1 MSAESPA
8 LRAGAGGWSPTATP
22 VLFYLSVGLIAGAII
37 ALQIAVMRIFSIASW
52 AHFGSL
58 VISIA
63 MLGFGIASAVMC
75 VGKAR
80 IEANQD
86 LLAKICL
93 LAFGPLLAAANGL
106 AQMVP
111 FNPIFLVSDPQ
122 QKLRLLANFLLY
134 FSPFLPG
141 AVFLGLA
148 FLRGQKAFGR
158 VYFSDLLGSGLG
170 GLAFLGALY
179 LLPPERLLLVPLG
192 LWFVSGLAWF
202 RMQRDVGGLILLLL
216 AGALGILLNFALPQI
231 ESSPYKGVS
240 YARHFPDAER
250 IYEAASP
257 FGDLEIYHSSYF
269 HFAPGL
275 SDMAAINLPSMPTDA
290 YLGMFI
296 DGDGPIG
303 IIKALPD
310 DQTAY
315 FRFLPMYL
323 PYVVKHDPAVFI
335 VQFGG
340 GISTSLA
347 LRSGASSVT
356 VAEANPLVLQAMRD
370 PKISALTGHML
381 ENPRIHLVPFAG
393 RLYAPQ
399 VHDSFDIVDLS
410 LADSTGLSN
419 AGGNTIFENY
429 GYTREAMASYMRA
442 LKPGGILAVT
452 IWNKEDPPKSA
463 IRLFTTMT
471 EAARLVDQGPI
482 ADRFY
487 IAHTY
492 LGTLTVLYQR
502 GAFSAAE
509 IAALDAHDKA
519 MAFDV
524 VYAPGRAYVGKTPAD
539 LYSRYRDNFFATSNS
554 SPGSNP
560 GGAAAGSA
568 APATAGGDATAPAA
582 GSSAGGSENLGA
594 ELLAGQNS
602 ANGGDPNGDQTS
614 TDGSDPNDNA
624 ATNDDFTMGALY
636 KMIAAQLVSGHE
648 PEVLRNYLFDGRPL
662 TNDNPYFAGYVK
674 LADLP
679 AVFGMLDAVSDEW
692 GYLLLWGTLAESLL
706 LGLVLL
712 LIPVVFGW
720 RSIFS
725 RQPGKLGILIYF
737 LCLGLGYIVIE
748 VGLIGKFVLALAN
761 PTVSASVLI
770 TGMLVFSGLGSLAS
784 GRYLDRC
791 RVIMPR
797 IFLAIAAILIAYSFI
812 LGPVLDVIGLWPYG
826 LRIVACLALLLPPA
840 FLMGFPFPTG
850 MGMLSRLGK
859 EHFFLWAWG
868 INGLFS
874 VIGSVAVPLIAVLF
888 GLKALI
894 WVAAIAYLVALPA
907 FFALLLPVAAGSQRG
922 LARG

>member
-1 MSAESPA
+1 MA
-8 LRAGAGGWSPTATP
+8 L
-22 VLFYLSVGLIAGAII
+22 VAGAII
-37 ALQIAVMRIFSIASW
+37 ALQIAVMRVFSIASW

-75 VGKAR
+75 VGKSW
-80 IEANQD
+80 IERHRD
-86 LLAKICL
+86 GLAKACL
-93 LAFGPLLAAANGL
+93 LAFGPLLAGANGI
-106 AQMVP
+106 AQQLP

-134 FSPFLPG
+134 FAPFLPG

-158 VYFSDLLGSGLG
+158 VYFSDLAGSGLG

-179 LLPPERLLLVPLG
+179 LLPPERLLLVPLA
-192 LWFVSGLAWF
+192 LWFLSGLAWF
-202 RMQRDVGGLILLLL
+202 RLQRDAGGLVLLLL
-216 AGALGILLNFALPQI
+216 AGAAGVALNLALPQI

-250 IYEAASP
+250 IYEKASP
-257 FGDLEIYHSSYF
+257 FGDLEIYRSSYF

-275 SDMAAINLPSMPTDA
+275 SDMAAISLPSMPSDA

-303 IIKALPD
+303 IIKALPPA
-310 DQTAY
+310 QTAY

-323 PYVVKHDPAVFI
+323 PYVVKRAPAVFV

-347 LRSGASSVT
+347 LRSGAASVT
-356 VAEANPLVLQAMRD
+356 VAESNPLVLDAMRSPVIAD
-370 PKISALTGHML
+370 FTGHML
-381 ENPRIHLVPFAG
+381 DNPRVRLVPFAG

-399 VHDSFDIVDLS
+399 VPGSFDIVDLS

-419 AGGNTIFENY
+419 AGGSTIYENY
-429 GYTREAMASYMRA
+429 SYTREAMASYMRA

-452 IWNKEDPPKSA
+452 IWNKEDPPKST
-463 IRLFTTMT
+463 IRLLTTMT
-471 EAARLVDQGPI
+471 EAARGLDGGAI

-487 IAHTY
+487 AAHTY
-492 LGTLTVLYQR
+492 LGTLTVLYKR
-502 GAFSAAE
+502 GAFTPAE
-509 IAALDAHDKA
+509 IALLDKHDAA

-524 VYAPGRAYVGKTPAD
+524 IYRPGEAYSGEPPAK
-539 LYSRYRDNFFATSNS
+539 LYSRYRDNFFATSNA
-554 SPGSNP
+554 SPAANP
-560 GGAAAGSA
+560 GGAPAAAGQST
-568 APATAGGDATAPAA
+568 PAGEDATAPAN
-582 GSSAGGSENLGA
+582 GSAGGSENLAA
-594 ELLAGQNS
+594 ELAAGGGSGDQGGDAGNPEGGGAGQG
-602 ANGGDPNGDQTS
+602 ADAGGG
-614 TDGSDPNDNA
+614 
-624 ATNDDFTMGALY
+624 DFTMSALY
-636 KMIAAQLVSGHE
+636 RMVADQLIAGHE
-648 PEVLRNYLFDGRPL
+648 REVLRDYLFDGRPL
-662 TNDNPYFAGYVK
+662 SNDNPYFAGYVK
-674 LADLP
+674 ISDLP
-679 AVFGMLDAVSDEW
+679 RVFGMLDAVSDEW
-692 GYLLLWGTLAESLL
+692 GYLLLWATLAESLL
-706 LGLVLL
+706 LGCVLL

-725 RQPGKLGILIYF
+725 RQRGKLGILVYF

-784 GRYLDRC
+784 GRFLDRC
-791 RVIMPR
+791 RRVMPR
-797 IFLAIAAILIAYSFI
+797 VFLAIAAILVAYSFI
-812 LGPVLDVIGLWPYG
+812 LGPLLDAIGLWPYG
-826 LRIVACLALLLPPA
+826 LRIVACLALLFPPA

-894 WVAAIAYLVALPA
+894 WVAAAAYLLALPA
-907 FFALLLPVAAGSQRG
+907 FFALLLPRPEGPAGNVKRFVSGRRG
-922 LARG
+922 

>member
-1 MSAESPA
+1 
-8 LRAGAGGWSPTATP
+8 
-22 VLFYLSVGLIAGAII
+22 
-37 ALQIAVMRIFSIASW
+37 MRVFSIASW

-63 MLGFGIASAVMC
+63 MLGFGVASAVMC
-75 VGKAR
+75 IGKTR
-80 IEANQD
+80 IAANRD

-93 LAFGPLLAAANGL
+93 LLFGPLLAAANGL
-106 AQMVP
+106 AQQIP

-141 AVFLGLA
+141 AMFLGLA

-158 VYFSDLLGSGLG
+158 VYFADLAGSGLG

-179 LLPPERLLLVPLG
+179 LLPSERLLLVPLG
-192 LWFVSGLAWF
+192 LWFFSGLAWF
-202 RMQRDVGGLILLLL
+202 RLQADRSGLLLL
-216 AGALGILLNFALPQI
+216 GAAGLLGIGLNYALPQI

-240 YARHFPDAER
+240 YARNFPDAER
-250 IYEAASP
+250 IYESTSP
-257 FGDLEIYHSSYF
+257 FGDLEIYRSSYF

-275 SDMAAINLPSMPTDA
+275 SDMAAIDLPTMPTDA

-303 IIKALPD
+303 IIKALPA

-323 PYVVKHDPAVFI
+323 PYVVKQDPAVFI

-356 VAEANPLVLQAMRD
+356 VAESNPLVLQAVRD
-370 PKISALTGHML
+370 PKIAALTGHML
-381 ENPRIHLVPFAG
+381 DDPRIRLIPFAG
-393 RLYAPQ
+393 RLYAPK
-399 VHDSFDIVDLS
+399 VRDSFDIIDLS

-419 AGGNTIFENY
+419 AGGNTIYENY
-429 GYTREAMASYMRA
+429 GYAREAMTSYMRA
-442 LKPGGILAVT
+442 LKPDGILAVT

-463 IRLFTTMT
+463 IRLLTSMT
-471 EAARLVDQGPI
+471 EAARALGEGSI

-492 LGTLTVLYQR
+492 LGTLTVLYKR
-502 GAFSAAE
+502 GAFTPEE
-509 IAALDAHDKA
+509 IASLDKHDAA

-524 VYAPGRAYVGKTPAD
+524 VYRPGEAYSGEPPEN
-539 LYSRYRDNFFATSNS
+539 LYSRYRDNFFATSNAT
-554 SPGSNP
+554 PGTIPAS
-560 GGAAAGSA
+560 GSTDQG
-568 APATAGGDATAPAA
+568 TAGTGDATAPAGDGA
-582 GSSAGGSENLGA
+582 GSGNLAADLAAGEAASQAADASGTGEG
-594 ELLAGQNS
+594 
-602 ANGGDPNGDQTS
+602 
-614 TDGSDPNDNA
+614 TDGG
-624 ATNDDFTMGALY
+624 DFTMGALY
-636 KMIAAQLVSGHE
+636 RMIASELMAGHE
-648 PEVLRNYLFDGRPL
+648 NEVLRDYLFDGRPL

-692 GYLLLWGTLAESLL
+692 GYLLLWGTLAESLA

-712 LIPVVFGW
+712 LLPVVFGW
-720 RSIFS
+720 RSIFA
-725 RQPGKLGILIYF
+725 RQPGKLGIVVYF

-784 GRYLDRC
+784 GRFLDRC
-791 RVIMPR
+791 RTVMPR
-797 IFLAIAAILIAYSFI
+797 IFIAIAALLILYSFI
-812 LGPVLDVIGLWPYG
+812 LGPILDVIGLWPYG

-894 WVAAIAYLVALPA
+894 WVAAAAYLLALPA
-907 FFALLLPVAAGSQRG
+907 FFALLLPRAGGPGVGAA
-922 LARG
+922 

>member
-1 MSAESPA
+1 
-8 LRAGAGGWSPTATP
+8 
-22 VLFYLSVGLIAGAII
+22 
-37 ALQIAVMRIFSIASW
+37 MRVFSIASW

-75 VGKAR
+75 IGTSWIKANR
-80 IEANQD
+80 D
-86 LLAKICL
+86 LLAKLCL
-93 LAFGPLLAAANGL
+93 LAFGPLLALANGL
-106 AQMVP
+106 AQQVP

-158 VYFSDLLGSGLG
+158 VYFSDLAGSGLG
-170 GLAFLGALY
+170 GLAFLCALY
-179 LLPPERLLLVPLG
+179 LLPPERLLLVPLA
-192 LWFVSGLAWF
+192 LWFLSGLAWF
-202 RMQRDVGGLILLLL
+202 RLQRDPGGLVVLLL
-216 AGALGILLNFALPQI
+216 AAALGVGANLALPQI

-257 FGDLEIYHSSYF
+257 FGDLEIYQSSYF

-275 SDMAAINLPSMPTDA
+275 SDMAAINLPGMPTDA

-303 IIKALPD
+303 IIKALRP

-323 PYVVKHDPAVFI
+323 PYVVKQNPAVFV

-347 LRSGASSVT
+347 LRSGATSVT
-356 VAEANPLVLQAMRD
+356 VAESNPLVLKAMRA
-370 PKISALTGHML
+370 PRIASLTGRML
-381 ENPRIHLVPFAG
+381 DNPRIRLVPFAG
-393 RLYAPQ
+393 RLYAPL
-399 VHDSFDIVDLS
+399 VPGSFDIVDLS

-419 AGGNTIFENY
+419 AGGNTIYENY

-463 IRLFTTMT
+463 IRLLTTMT
-471 EAARLVDQGPI
+471 EAARGLDGGSI
-482 ADRFY
+482 AGRFY
-487 IAHTY
+487 VSHTY
-492 LGTLTVLYQR
+492 LGTLTVLYKR
-502 GAFSAAE
+502 GDFTPAE
-509 IAALDAHDKA
+509 IAALDKHNAA

-524 VYAPGRAYVGKTPAD
+524 VYRPGESYRGEPPEK
-539 LYSRYRDNFFATSNS
+539 LYSRYRDNFFATSNG
-554 SPGSNP
+554 SPGANP
-560 GGAAAGSA
+560 GGA
-568 APATAGGDATAPAA
+568 PASPGGASAGGTDATAPAA
-582 GSSAGGSENLGA
+582 SADSGAAGSGNLAA
-594 ELLAGQNS
+594 ELAAGQAS
-602 ANGGDPNGDQTS
+602 PGGGDPNAEGESVDGGTTS
-614 TDGSDPNDNA
+614 GTGGAP
-624 ATNDDFTMGALY
+624 TGGDFTMGALY
-636 KMIAAQLVSGHE
+636 RMIIDQLMAGHE
-648 PEVLRNYLFDGRPL
+648 PEVIARYLFDGRPL
-662 TNDNPYFAGYVK
+662 TNDQPYFAGYVK
-674 LADLP
+674 ISDLP
-679 AVFGMLDAVSDEW
+679 AILGMLDAVSDEW

-706 LGLVLL
+706 LGLVLMSL
-712 LIPVVFGW
+712 PVVFGW

-725 RQPGKLGILIYF
+725 RQPGKLGILVYF

-770 TGMLVFSGLGSLAS
+770 TGMLIFSGLGSLAS
-784 GRYLDRC
+784 GRFLDDC
-791 RVIMPR
+791 RRVMPR
-797 IFLAIAAILIAYSFI
+797 IFLAIAAMLLAYSFI

-826 LRIVACLALLLPPA
+826 LRILACLALLFPPA

-894 WVAAIAYLVALPA
+894 WVAAGAYLLALPA
-907 FFALLLPVAAGSQRG
+907 FFALLLPRAAPS
-922 LARG
+922 A

>member
-1 MSAESPA
+1 
-8 LRAGAGGWSPTATP
+8 
-22 VLFYLSVGLIAGAII
+22 
-37 ALQIAVMRIFSIASW
+37 MRVFSIASW

-80 IEANQD
+80 IERHQD

-93 LAFGPLLAAANGL
+93 LLFGPLLAAANGL
-106 AQMVP
+106 AQQLP

-158 VYFSDLLGSGLG
+158 VYFSDLAGSGLG

-192 LWFVSGLAWF
+192 LWFLSGLAWF
-202 RMQRDVGGLILLLL
+202 RLQRDLGGLVLLLL
-216 AGALGILLNFALPQI
+216 AGALGIALNLSLPQI
-231 ESSPYKGVS
+231 VSSPYKGVS
-240 YARHFPDAER
+240 YARNFPDAER
-250 IYEAASP
+250 IYQAASP
-257 FGDLEIYHSSYF
+257 FGDLEIYRSSYF

-303 IIKALPD
+303 IIKALPEA
-310 DQTAY
+310 QTAY

-323 PYVVKHDPAVFI
+323 PYVVKRDPAVFV

-347 LRSGASSVT
+347 LREGATSVT
-356 VAEANPLVLQAMRD
+356 VAESNPLVLKAMRD
-370 PKISALTGHML
+370 PGISRLTGHML
-381 ENPRIHLVPFAG
+381 DDPRIHLVPFAG

-399 VHDSFDIVDLS
+399 VPSSFDIVDLS

-419 AGGNTIFENY
+419 AGGSTIFENY
-429 GYTREAMASYMRA
+429 NYTREAMASYMRA

-463 IRLFTTMT
+463 IRLLTTMT
-471 EAARLVDQGPI
+471 EAARSIDRGPI

-502 GAFSAAE
+502 GAFGADE
-509 IAALDAHDKA
+509 VAALDRHDKA

-524 VYAPGRAYVGKTPAD
+524 VYQPGAAYSGEPPD
-539 LYSRYRDNFFATSNS
+539 MLYSRYRDNFFATSNAS
-554 SPGSNP
+554 P
-560 GGAAAGSA
+560 GGAPAASPGA
-568 APATAGGDATAPAA
+568 NGGDATAPSTS
-582 GSSAGGSENLGA
+582 GGGSGNLAA
-594 ELLAGQNS
+594 ELLAGQN
-602 ANGGDPNGDQTS
+602 GGDQGGGDQ
-614 TDGSDPNDNA
+614 GSPEGANPEGSPDA
-624 ATNDDFTMGALY
+624 GGKAGGDFTMGALY
-636 KMIAAQLVSGHE
+636 RMIADQLVAGHE
-648 PEVLRNYLFDGRPL
+648 PEVLKNYLFDGRPL

-674 LADLP
+674 LSDLP

-725 RQPGKLGILIYF
+725 RQPGKLGILVYF

-784 GRYLDRC
+784 GRFLDRC
-791 RVIMPR
+791 RVVMPR
-797 IFLAIAAILIAYSFI
+797 IFLAIAAILLVYSFI
-812 LGPVLDVIGLWPYG
+812 LGPMLDVIGLWPYG
-826 LRIVACLALLLPPA
+826 LRILACLALLFPPA

-894 WVAAIAYLVALPA
+894 WVATGAYLLALPA
-907 FFALLLPVAAGSQRG
+907 FFALLLPRAGGSAQG
-922 LARG
+922 A

>member
-1 MSAESPA
+1 MTAGSPT
-8 LRAGAGGWSPTATP
+8 LRAAPLAGAGAWNPTATP

-80 IEANQD
+80 IERNQD

-158 VYFSDLLGSGLG
+158 VYFADLLGSGLG

-192 LWFVSGLAWF
+192 LWFISGLFWF
-202 RMQRDVGGLILLLL
+202 RMQRDRGGLVLLLL

-323 PYVVKHDPAVFI
+323 PYVVKKDPSVFI

-370 PKISALTGHML
+370 PKIAALTGHML
-381 ENPRIHLVPFAG
+381 ENPRIHLVPFGLDRLVRFERTFERIGLDLDAQG
-393 RLYAPQ
+393 R
-399 VHDSFDIVDLS
+399 VFGGH
-410 LADSTGLSN
+410 GLRRFPRR
-419 AGGNTIFENY
+419 AA
-429 GYTREAMASYMRA
+429 TRESRSR
-442 LKPGGILAVT
+442 LAVVVRGADERLRRARVRF
-452 IWNKEDPPKSA
+452 NKH
-463 IRLFTTMT
+463 
-471 EAARLVDQGPI
+471 ARLVH
-482 ADRFY
+482 DRV
-487 IAHTY
+487 
-492 LGTLTVLYQR
+492 GNDR
-502 GAFSAAE
+502 G
-509 IAALDAHDKA
+509 
-519 MAFDV
+519 
-524 VYAPGRAYVGKTPAD
+524 
-539 LYSRYRDNFFATSNS
+539 N
-554 SPGSNP
+554 
-560 GGAAAGSA
+560 
-568 APATAGGDATAPAA
+568 
-582 GSSAGGSENLGA
+582 
-594 ELLAGQNS
+594 
-602 ANGGDPNGDQTS
+602 
-614 TDGSDPNDNA
+614 
-624 ATNDDFTMGALY
+624 
-636 KMIAAQLVSGHE
+636 
-648 PEVLRNYLFDGRPL
+648 
-662 TNDNPYFAGYVK
+662 
-674 LADLP
+674 
-679 AVFGMLDAVSDEW
+679 
-692 GYLLLWGTLAESLL
+692 
-706 LGLVLL
+706 
-712 LIPVVFGW
+712 
-720 RSIFS
+720 
-725 RQPGKLGILIYF
+725 
-737 LCLGLGYIVIE
+737 
-748 VGLIGKFVLALAN
+748 
-761 PTVSASVLI
+761 
-770 TGMLVFSGLGSLAS
+770 
-784 GRYLDRC
+784 
-791 RVIMPR
+791 
-797 IFLAIAAILIAYSFI
+797 
-812 LGPVLDVIGLWPYG
+812 
-826 LRIVACLALLLPPA
+826 
-840 FLMGFPFPTG
+840 
-850 MGMLSRLGK
+850 
-859 EHFFLWAWG
+859 
-868 INGLFS
+868 
-874 VIGSVAVPLIAVLF
+874 
-888 GLKALI
+888 
-894 WVAAIAYLVALPA
+894 
-907 FFALLLPVAAGSQRG
+907 
-922 LARG
+922 

>member
-1 MSAESPA
+1 MTS
-8 LRAGAGGWSPTATP
+8 AGAVAVRPGTS

-37 ALQIAVMRIFSIASW
+37 ALQIAVMRVFSIASW

-75 VGKAR
+75 VGKAW
-80 IEANQD
+80 IERHQD
-86 LLAKICL
+86 TLAKICL
-93 LAFGPLLAAANGL
+93 LLFGPLLTAANGL
-106 AQMVP
+106 AQQVP

-179 LLPPERLLLVPLG
+179 FLPPERLLLVPLA
-192 LWFVSGLAWF
+192 LWFLSGLSWF
-202 RMQRDVGGLILLLL
+202 RLQRDASGLVLLLI
-216 AGALGILLNFALPQI
+216 AGAFGVALNLSLPQI
-231 ESSPYKGVS
+231 VSSPYKGVS
-240 YARHFPDAER
+240 YARNFPDAER

-257 FGDLEIYHSSYF
+257 FGDLEIYRSSYF

-275 SDMAAINLPSMPTDA
+275 SDMAAINLKTMPTDA

-303 IIKALPD
+303 IIKALPEA
-310 DQTAY
+310 QTAY

-323 PYVVKHDPAVFI
+323 PYVAKQDPKVFV

-347 LRSGASSVT
+347 LRSGATSVT
-356 VAEANPLVLQAMRD
+356 VAESNPLVLQAMRD
-370 PKISALTGHML
+370 PQIAQFTGHML
-381 ENPRIHLVPFAG
+381 DDPRIHLVPFAG

-399 VHDSFDIVDLS
+399 VPASFDIVDLS

-419 AGGNTIFENY
+419 AGGSTIFENY
-429 GYTREAMASYMRA
+429 NYTREAMASYMRA
-442 LKPGGILAVT
+442 LRPGGILAVT

-463 IRLFTTMT
+463 IRLMTTMT
-471 EAARLVDQGPI
+471 EAARSIDSGPI

-502 GAFSAAE
+502 GAFSADE
-509 IAALDAHDKA
+509 IAALDKHNKA

-524 VYAPGRAYVGKTPAD
+524 VYRPSEPYSGQPPAK
-539 LYSRYRDNFFATSNS
+539 LYSRYRDNFFATSNG
-554 SPGSNP
+554 SPGANP
-560 GGAAAGSA
+560 GGAAASSSSGAEPS
-568 APATAGGDATAPAA
+568 DATAPST
-582 GSSAGGSENLGA
+582 SSGGGSENLAA
-594 ELLAGQNS
+594 ELAAGQNS
-602 ANGGDPNGDQTS
+602 GDQS
-614 TDGSDPNDNA
+614 GADQGAPDSSGPDDGA
-624 ATNDDFTMGALY
+624 GGDFTMSALY
-636 KMIAAQLVSGHE
+636 RMVADQLVAGHE
-648 PEVLRNYLFDGRPL
+648 SDVLRNYLFDGHPL

-679 AVFGMLDAVSDEW
+679 TVFGMLDAVSDEW

-706 LGLVLL
+706 LGLVLML
-712 LIPVVFGW
+712 LPVVFGW

-725 RQPGKLGILIYF
+725 RQPGKLGILVYF

-770 TGMLVFSGLGSLAS
+770 TGMLVFSGLGSLTS
-784 GRYLDRC
+784 GRFLDRC
-791 RVIMPR
+791 RTVMPR
-797 IFLAIAAILIAYSFI
+797 IFLAIAAILLAYSFL

-826 LRIVACLALLLPPA
+826 LRILACLALLFPPA

-874 VIGSVAVPLIAVLF
+874 VIGSVAVPLIGVLF

-894 WVAAIAYLVALPA
+894 WVAAAAYLIALPA
-907 FFALLLPVAAGSQRG
+907 FFALLLPRAGGASQG
-922 LARG
+922 A

>member
-1 MSAESPA
+1 
-8 LRAGAGGWSPTATP
+8 
-22 VLFYLSVGLIAGAII
+22 
-37 ALQIAVMRIFSIASW
+37 MRVFSIASW

-58 VISIA
+58 VVSIA

-75 VGKAR
+75 VNKAW
-80 IEANQD
+80 IQANRD
-86 LLAKICL
+86 PLAKVCL

-106 AQMVP
+106 AQQIP

-158 VYFSDLLGSGLG
+158 VYFSDLAGSGLG

-179 LLPPERLLLVPLG
+179 ILPPERLLLLPLG
-192 LWFVSGLAWF
+192 LWFLSGIAWF
-202 RMQRDVGGLILLLL
+202 RLQRDAAGLVLLLV
-216 AGALGILLNFALPQI
+216 AGGAGIALNLVLPQI
-231 ESSPYKGVS
+231 VSSPYKGVS
-240 YARHFPDAER
+240 YARNFPDAER

-257 FGDLEIYHSSYF
+257 FGDLEIYRSSYF

-275 SDMAAINLPSMPTDA
+275 SDMAAIDLSSMPTDA

-303 IIKALPD
+303 IIKTLTAE
-310 DQTAY
+310 QAAY

-323 PYVVKHDPAVFI
+323 PYVVKHDPAVFV

-347 LRSGASSVT
+347 LRSGAGSVT
-356 VAEANPLVLQAMRD
+356 VAESNPLVLQAMRD
-370 PKISALTGHML
+370 PKISALTGHLL
-381 ENPRIHLVPFAG
+381 ENPRIRLVPFAG

-399 VHDSFDIVDLS
+399 VPGSFDVVDLS

-419 AGGNTIFENY
+419 AGGSTIFENY
-429 GYTREAMASYMRA
+429 NYTREAMASYMRA

-463 IRLFTTMT
+463 IRLLTTMT
-471 EAARLVDQGPI
+471 EAARTVDAKDGASAAI
-482 ADRFY
+482 AGRFY
-487 IAHTY
+487 VAHTY
-492 LGTLTVLYQR
+492 LGTLTVLYKR
-502 GAFSAAE
+502 GAFTPEE
-509 IAALDAHDKA
+509 IAALDKHDSD

-524 VYAPGRAYVGKTPAD
+524 VYRPGEIYAGQAPDK
-539 LYSRYRDNFFATSNS
+539 LYSRYRDNFFATSGA
-554 SPGSNP
+554 SPAVNP
-560 GGAAAGSA
+560 AGS
-568 APATAGGDATAPAA
+568 T
-582 GSSAGGSENLGA
+582 SSAGGTDATVPSAGSGAAGSGNLAA
-594 ELLAGQNS
+594 ELAGQS
-602 ANGGDPNGDQTS
+602 PPDSGSPDGTDVTGAGANGGD
-614 TDGSDPNDNA
+614 
-624 ATNDDFTMGALY
+624 FTMSALY
-636 KMIAAQLVSGHE
+636 RMIAGQLVAGHE
-648 PEVLRNYLFDGRPL
+648 SDVLRNYLFDGRPL

-674 LADLP
+674 VSDLP
-679 AVFGMLDAVSDEW
+679 KVLGMLDAVSDEW

-725 RQPGKLGILIYF
+725 RQPGKFGILVYF

-784 GRYLDRC
+784 GRFLDHC
-791 RVIMPR
+791 RRVMPR
-797 IFLAIAAILIAYSFI
+797 IFLAIAVILLVYSFL
-812 LGPVLDVIGLWPYG
+812 LGPVLDVIGLWPYA
-826 LRIVACLALLLPPA
+826 LRILACLALLFPPA

-888 GLKALI
+888 GLKALM
-894 WVAAIAYLVALPA
+894 WVAACAYLLALPA
-907 FFALLLPVAAGSQRG
+907 FFAVILPRWDSRAA
-922 LARG
+922 A